1 MFKLDHRLGNDSEFI
16 SDWGE
21 FSIRLMKDERF
32 FWLLIIPRMPSI
44 TEWHE
49 LPDKQ
54 VTALTKLI
62 SYLSKQVKHIDKA
75 DKINVATL
83 GNIVGQFHL
92 HLIARHSGDAAWPGP
107 VWGAGKT
114 VPLLADTQNF
124 RTKAVRKLLADFSS
138 YP

>member
-1 MFKLDHRLGNDSEFI
+1 MFELDQRLDKDSEFI
-16 SDWGE
+16 ANWGE

-32 FWLLIIPRMPSI
+32 FWLLIIPCLTGV
-44 TEWHE
+44 TEWHQ

-54 VTALTKLI
+54 VATLTKLI

-107 VWGAGKT
+107 VWGTGQA
-114 VPLLADTQNF
+114 VPLLADTRDF
-124 RTKAVRKLLADFSS
+124 RTQAVRKLLADFSS
-138 YP
+138 

>member
-1 MFKLDHRLGNDSEFI
+1 MFELDQRLDKDSEFI
-16 SDWGE
+16 ADWGE

-32 FWLLIIPRMPSI
+32 FWLLIIPRLTGV

-54 VTALTKLI
+54 LITLMKLI
-62 SYLSKQVKHIDKA
+62 SYLSKQVKNIDKA

-114 VPLLADTQNF
+114 VPLLTNTQNF
-124 RTKAVRKLLADFSS
+124 RTKAVS
-138 YP
+138 

>member
-32 FWLLIIPRMPSI
+32 FWLLIIPRLTSV

-54 VTALTKLI
+54 VTTLTKLI

-114 VPLLADTQNF
+114 VPLSTDTQNF
-124 RTKAVRKLLADFSS
+124 RTKGVRKLLADFS
-138 YP
+138 P

>member
-1 MFKLDHRLGNDSEFI
+1 MFELDHRLDNDSEFI
-16 SDWGE
+16 ANWGV

-32 FWLLIIPRMPSI
+32 FWLLIIPRLTSV

-54 VTALTKLI
+54 VTTLIKLI
-62 SYLSKQVKHIDKA
+62 SYLSKQVKLIDKA

-107 VWGAGKT
+107 VWGTGQA
-114 VPLLADTQNF
+114 VPLLADTRDF
-124 RTKAVRKLLADFSS
+124 RTQAVRKLLADFSS
-138 YP
+138 